1 MQELQSENNAAS
13 VEDGTWLRE
22 DIRVNVH
29 HQVTAV
35 GIFHDKTHVFLQ
47 QQANRIVAIASQ
59 KSLQLNQMHHTK
71 VRTTQFA
78 RYQ

>member
-1 MQELQSENNAAS
+1 MQELQSEHNAAS

-29 HQVTAV
+29 HQVTSV

-47 QQANRIVAIASQ
+47 QHANTHT
-59 KSLQLNQMHHTK
+59 LQLPLKN
-71 VRTTQFA
+71 RLLLN
-78 RYQ
+78 

>member
-1 MQELQSENNAAS
+1 MQELQSEYNAAS

-29 HQVTAV
+29 HQVTTV

-47 QQANRIVAIASQ
+47 RHANSIVAIASQ
-59 KSLQLNQMHHTK
+59 KFLQLN
-71 VRTTQFA
+71 
-78 RYQ
+78 